1 MSSNAD
7 EAAIEKVIET
17 LINRVTDKLKQV
29 FDTIEEVVSLF
40 AVPYFSKRTRSD

>member
-17 LINRVTDKLKQV
+17 LINRVTDGGCGGQDFRLC
-29 FDTIEEVVSLF
+29 TM
-40 AVPYFSKRTRSD
+40 